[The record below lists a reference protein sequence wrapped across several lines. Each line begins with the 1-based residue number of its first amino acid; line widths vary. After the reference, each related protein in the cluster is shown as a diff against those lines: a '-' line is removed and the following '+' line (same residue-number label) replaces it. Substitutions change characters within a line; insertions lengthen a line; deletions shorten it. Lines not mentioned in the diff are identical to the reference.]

1 MNVIFR
7 PSFQR
12 DLRDVRDQALLQRI
26 QRTLAQVE
34 AAPSVEEVPHLSK
47 LTGYERYYRI
57 RVGGYRLGVAIDGD
71 TVTFLRCLP
80 RDQIYRQF
88 P

>member
-1 MNVIFR
+1 MNTIFR
-7 PSFQR
+7 PSFGR
-12 DLRDVRDQALLQRI
+12 DLRAIRDASLLGRI
-26 QRTLAQVE
+26 QQAIAQVE
-34 AAPSVEEVPHLSK
+34 AAPSIEAISSLVKMS
-47 LTGYERYYRI
+47 GYTRYYRI
-57 RVGGYRLGVAIDGD
+57 RVGGHRIGVAIDGD